1 MGGQVENRIDR
12 RKLWWAGFLC
22 GPIAGTLMMAAM
34 ALVSGP
40 FMGFD
45 GFNRPLI
52 LSLAGLFWGAIIGW
66 PYMLLFGLL
75 GHRRLYDRGSSG
87 VGSYLAYGAI
97 GGALTTAIIFVP
109 TSLGGGFSFVSN
121 DAILVVTS
129 AFAAL
134 CFFGVLLA
142 TWLFWLIRRPD
153 KDVVPP
159 HEVAAAFE

>member
-1 MGGQVENRIDR
+1 MGGQLENRIDR
-12 RKLWWAGFLC
+12 RKLWWAGVLS
-22 GPIAGTLMMAAM
+22 GPVAGALIMAAI
-34 ALVSGP
+34 ALVSAP
-40 FMGFD
+40 FMGFS

-52 LSLAGLFWGAIIGW
+52 LSLAGLFWGAVIGW

-97 GGALTTAIIFVP
+97 GGALAAAFMVVLTW
-109 TSLGGGFSFVSN
+109 LGGGFSFVSD
-121 DAILVVTS
+121 DAILIVMG
-129 AFAAL
+129 AFTAL
-134 CFFGVLLA
+134 CFSGVLLA

-153 KDVVPP
+153 KDVSPP